1 MDGNCQFVA
10 VLSQIKFVNDRS
22 RIKFNHMYLRRM
34 LVSHFI
40 SCKDLLYDTVKQG
53 ILENYGW
60 DNSEIGP
67 FSIKGYLKYMMQ
79 NKSWGDSITLC
90 LIASMWGVRI
100 TVLDSKNLN
109 EVRTKHERQL
119 NEDIDFLL
127 LFNGVEEKGHYSC
140 IRRSDRVPNEA
151 KGLKRTSGF
160 DVDKDC
166 AERVMCNDPEWDQ
179 IMETGD
185 WTIVKKEKLATYKSK
200 GKLVEGGNKTK
211 STYTSKTGRT

>member
-1 MDGNCQFVA
+1 MDGNCQSVG
-10 VLSQIKFVNDRS
+10 VLSQVKFVNDRS

-67 FSIKGYLKYMMQ
+67 FSIKGYMKYMMQ
-79 NKSWGDSITLC
+79 NKSRRDSITLC

-100 TVLDSKNLN
+100 TVLDSKNFN
-109 EVRTKHERQL
+109 EVRIRHERQL

-127 LFNGVEEKGHYSC
+127 LLMELKKKATTLVLEE
-140 IRRSDRVPNEA
+140 V
-151 KGLKRTSGF
+151 TGF
-160 DVDKDC
+160 
-166 AERVMCNDPEWDQ
+166 
-179 IMETGD
+179 
-185 WTIVKKEKLATYKSK
+185 
-200 GKLVEGGNKTK
+200 
-211 STYTSKTGRT
+211 